1 MQSETIVAV
10 ATPPGRG
17 AISIV
22 RVSGPETKA
31 FLGRLFCA
39 AEKES
44 IPHRRPVLGHFLD
57 QEGRRLDQVLATF
70 FPKPASYTGE
80 DVAEISCHG
89 SPLAVRQIMEALLGQ
104 GARLAQPGEFTLR
117 AFLNGKMDLAQAE
130 AVRDLIESQTE
141 FQARLA
147 RQQLEGKLSHTL
159 KPLKEELVRIVC
171 HMETA
176 VEFVEEQ
183 VEPESQERLIQ
194 SLQQVDCQLGEMEE
208 SFRLGKIVHDGIFAT
223 IVGKP
228 NVGKSSVF
236 NMLVRSDR
244 AIVTT
249 IPGTTRDALT
259 ETINLAGIPARLAD
273 TAGIR
278 EATDEVENLGVQKSL
293 QYLEQ
298 SDVVL
303 FLVDGADVFGEED
316 LHVWERIR
324 EKPCVLVLNKS
335 DLPCKAMVPEE
346 VKRGCASTV
355 SVSALKGTNLA
366 ELKSTLFQVVSPEK
380 AVEGERVM
388 VTNIRHQRCLERARG
403 HLRNGIESYR
413 SGLSEEF
420 PLYDFRK
427 SLDALGEIT
436 GETRLEDIL
445 EQIFSSFCI
454 GK

>member
-22 RVSGPETKA
+22 RVSGPETKD
-31 FLGRLFCA
+31 FLGRLFGA

-130 AVRDLIESQTE
+130 AVRDLIDSQTE

-147 RQQLEGKLSHTL
+147 RQQLEGELSHTL

-194 SLQQVDCQLGEMEE
+194 SLQQVDGQLGELEE

-228 NVGKSSVF
+228 NSGKSSVF
-236 NMLVRSDR
+236 NSLIRSDR
-244 AIVTT
+244 AIVSTT
-249 IPGTTRDALT
+249 PGTTRDALT
-259 ETINLAGIPARLAD
+259 ETINLGGIPARLAD

-298 SDVVL
+298 SDVVV
-303 FLVDGADVFGEED
+303 FMVDRADVFGEED
-316 LHVWERIR
+316 LRVWERVR
-324 EKPCVLVLNKS
+324 EKLCVLVLNKS
-335 DLPCKAMVPEE
+335 DLPCKAVVPEE
-346 VKRGCASTV
+346 VKRGCAAIV
-355 SVSALKGTNLA
+355 SVSALKGTNLD
-366 ELKSTLFQVVSPEK
+366 ELMLALFQVVSLEK
-380 AVEGERVM
+380 EVGGERVM
-388 VTNIRHQRCLERARG
+388 VTNIRHQRCLERARA
-403 HLRNGIESYR
+403 HLQNGIESYR